1 MGDQRFG
8 LLVANSDFASESISR
23 LLGPPVDVASLADV
37 LRRVD
42 IGGFQIE
49 TLVNCY
55 RTMVEEAIQD
65 FFGERKRDDVA
76 LLYFA
81 GHGLKND
88 KGHLY
93 FAMKETKRRRL
104 EATAL
109 SSRFIHE
116 MMQNSSARRQVLIL
130 DCCFS
135 GAFPKGFTF
144 KADESIDSGH
154 YFDAGSG
161 QLILTACDEMQY
173 AFEGD
178 DLTEKNVT
186 SSVFTGIL
194 IDGFKSGNADVDLD
208 GQISFKDVYEY
219 AVAEVRSRGSAQ
231 VPQRW
236 HFGLDD
242 LILASNPNQGVK
254 ALAEEL
260 RIRIES
266 SDARVKLQAAY
277 ELGELART
285 SGGRR
290 AFAVRQGLEK
300 LSADDSRAVSDFA
313 KAILGSLPEPPRP
326 PAPVPHSTQSPTG
339 PPRIAVLAPSEGE
352 RFDTGT
358 IQKIRWKAMPD
369 GSEPTVEGIELE
381 LWEGATM
388 VERLVGRD
396 MRLAGERQSFDWTV
410 PATLNPRG
418 QYRIRVIAWHESG
431 QSGEDFSGVFS
442 VTKPQADLW
451 SWTRS
456 MLRKLKGRVA
466 ALLALALL
474 VIVCAIYFFGFQP
487 TEPKPIVAIEQL
499 KALTKRTD
507 EAFTNGDAAALA
519 ALYTDDAV
527 LMNDKGP
534 IYGREAIEK
543 YWADLFKQYHFIY
556 HLDVADQKSPHSLG
570 STGNEA
576 WSNGEWAV
584 TFQYNG
590 GPPTQAKG
598 YWLKVYR
605 HQGDTWKTC
614 ADAGFKER

>member
-1 MGDQRFG
+1 MGDGRFG
-8 LLVANSDFASESISR
+8 LLVANSDFESESISR
-23 LLGPPVDVASLADV
+23 LLGPPADVASLADV
-37 LRRVD
+37 LRRAD

-55 RTMVEEAIQD
+55 RTVVEEAIQE
-65 FFGERKRDDVA
+65 FFLERKRDDVA

-88 KGHLY
+88 KGNLY

-194 IDGFKSGNADVDLD
+194 IEGFTSGNADVDLD

-219 AVAEVRSRGSAQ
+219 SVAEVRSRGSAQ

-260 RIRIES
+260 RIQIES

-290 AFAVRQGLEK
+290 AFAARQGLEK
-300 LSADDSRAVSDFA
+300 LAADDSRAVSDFA
-313 KAILGSLPEPPRP
+313 KAIFGALPEPPRP
-326 PAPVPHSTQSPTG
+326 PAPVPLSTQSPVG
-339 PPRIAVLAPSEGE
+339 PPTIAVLAPSEGE
-352 RFDTGT
+352 RFDAGT
-358 IQKIRWKAMPD
+358 IQRIRWKAMPD
-369 GSEPTVEGIELE
+369 GSEPTVEGIELD

-388 VERLVGRD
+388 VERVVGRD
-396 MRLAGERQSFDWTV
+396 RRLPGEQQSFDWTV
-410 PATLNPRG
+410 PAMLNPRS
-418 QYRIRVIAWHESG
+418 QYRIRVIAWDERG
-431 QSGEDFSGVFS
+431 QSAEGFSGVFA
-442 VTKPQADLW
+442 VAKPQVDLW
-451 SWTRS
+451 SWIRS
-456 MLRKLKGRVA
+456 TLRKLKGQVA
-466 ALLALALL
+466 AFLALALL
-474 VIVCAIYFFGFQP
+474 VIVYAIFSSRRP
-487 TEPKPIVAIEQL
+487 EPKPLVALEQL
-499 KALTKRTD
+499 KALTKKTG
-507 EAFTNGDAAALA
+507 EAFTKGDAEALA

-527 LMNDKGP
+527 LVNEKGT

-543 YWADLFKQYHFIY
+543 YWADFFKQFHFIS
-556 HLDVADQKSPHSLG
+556 HLDMADHNSPHSLG
-570 STGNEA
+570 TAGDEA
-576 WSNGEWAV
+576 WSNGQWTV
-584 TFQYNG
+584 TFEYNNG
-590 GPPTQAKG
+590 APTQAKG
-598 YWLKVYR
+598 YWLKIYR
-605 HQGDTWKTC
+605 LEGDTWKTW
-614 ADAGFKER
+614 ADAGFKEQ